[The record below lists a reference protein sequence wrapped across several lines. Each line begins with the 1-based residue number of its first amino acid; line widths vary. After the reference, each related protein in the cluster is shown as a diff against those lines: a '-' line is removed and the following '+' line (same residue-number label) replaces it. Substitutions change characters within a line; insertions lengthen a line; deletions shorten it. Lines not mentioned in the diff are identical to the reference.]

1 MNELWWWKW
10 YYDDDEDDIEDD
22 DDDDNGNDKNVDVT
36 PRRCTH
42 PWRRIKHHNIWLLG
56 NWHTYLP
63 WDRWWRWWWIL
74 FCFTANENSIGYF
87 FWDTLY
93 LPDEGFQCSVSGFVW
108 LKRRSLGGNGIPPP
122 IQTKSA
128 KYYLPGNPSY
138 QQKNDDVGDAF
149 TIGKWLLWGYMRF
162 YFD

>member
-1 MNELWWWKW
+1 MKYDNDGDDKNVDKGGNVNELWWWKW

-87 FWDTLY
+87 FLGHPVLTWRQ
-93 LPDEGFQCSVSGFVW
+93 FSVPRVKNSFL
-108 LKRRSLGGNGIPPP
+108 LKKSSLGASLPYKDKKRQVVFAGN
-122 IQTKSA
+122 SE
-128 KYYLPGNPSY
+128 LPN
-138 QQKNDDVGDAF
+138 K
-149 TIGKWLLWGYMRF
+149 I
-162 YFD
+162 